1 MSSVTAASRRAAL
14 QTCLWLA
21 AATLLGGLDLPA
33 LGYGAFRFSLF
44 GVVAGLLGIIY
55 VFALSSRNVLW
66 RGNGWLQPLLLVYWV
81 AATAM
86 MFRVLLPPPGLVQA
100 VLAVTAAVAA
110 GVIAGRSDRDGA
122 AVWLGV
128 VAVALAVLRFALV
141 PAFSARSDLPDWG
154 PFQFGAAS
162 NAFRDLFVS
171 YSPER
176 PAAQALHFAAL
187 VCFALG
193 LWAQWDAPESRPSEE
208 QAAL

>member
-1 MSSVTAASRRAAL
+1 MKSVTPDARRAAL
-14 QTCLWLA
+14 LTCLWLA
-21 AATLLGGLDLPA
+21 GAVLLGGLDLPA
-33 LGYGAFRFSLF
+33 FGYGAFRFSLF

-55 VFALSSRNVLW
+55 VFALSSRDVLW
-66 RGNGWLQPLLLVYWV
+66 RGTGWLQPLLLVYWV

-100 VLAVTAAVAA
+100 VLAVSAAVAA
-110 GVIAGRSDRDGA
+110 GIIAGRTDRHGA

-141 PAFSARSDLPDWG
+141 PAFSARSVLPNWG
-154 PFQFGAAS
+154 PFKIGAAS
-162 NAFRDLFVS
+162 NAFRDLFIS
-171 YSPER
+171 YAPER

-193 LWAQWDAPESRPSEE
+193 LWAQWDAPESRPAE
-208 QAAL
+208 AHVPL

>member
-1 MSSVTAASRRAAL
+1 MSADARRAAL
-14 QTCLWLA
+14 LTCLWLA
-21 AATLLGGLDLPA
+21 AAVLLGGLDLPA
-33 LGYGAFRFSLF
+33 FGYGAFRFSLF
-44 GVVAGLLGIIY
+44 GVVSGLLGIIY
-55 VFALSSRNVLW
+55 VFALSSRGVLW
-66 RGNGWLQPLLLVYWV
+66 RGTGWLQPLLLVYWV

-86 MFRVLLPPPGLVQA
+86 MFRVLLPPPGLLQA

-110 GVIAGRSDRDGA
+110 GIIAGRNDRDGA

-141 PAFSARSDLPDWG
+141 PAFSARSDLPNWG
-154 PFQFGAAS
+154 PFKIGAAS

-171 YSPER
+171 YAPER

-193 LWAQWDAPESRPSEE
+193 LWAQWDASERASTTGA
-208 QAAL
+208 QTGP